1 MSSGCQ
7 VKNPGEEHAFVSKR
21 DYENSLG
28 SVACEC
34 GGAVDVLEDTSLLL
48 VEDACG
54 KVSFGSQLNACM
66 GTVSLPLFCVFPW
79 NLPVARGLRLNVF
92 WEKSYFRMKIL
103 C

>member
-66 GTVSLPLFCVFPW
+66 GTVSLPC
-79 NLPVARGLRLNVF
+79 RLMLICF
-92 WEKSYFRMKIL
+92 SSIYPYRHFQ